1 MPGFVFSVCVFQFDD
16 FYNIILNLYIIQFEN
31 NIVYLNLTMP
41 RSVFY
46 TRTDSVIIS
55 GEWEEILCLHCLD
68 LICRRNATFLLLIS
82 ELNWM

>member
-1 MPGFVFSVCVFQFDD
+1 MMPGFVFSVCVFQFDD

-31 NIVYLNLTMP
+31 NIVYLDLTMP

-55 GEWEEILCLHCLD
+55 GE
-68 LICRRNATFLLLIS
+68 
-82 ELNWM
+82 